1 MIQSPAIPASVFTIG
16 HSNLELEEFLASLV
30 KHSVQT
36 LCDVRSHPASFRY
49 PQFNREPLE
58 AGLSSAEIHYEYLGE
73 SLGGRPSDPRA
84 YFEDG
89 RVNYAARRRAAD
101 FAAGIER
108 AVALAQ
114 DRVVALLCA
123 EEDPLE
129 CHRFL
134 MISPALV
141 ERGITPVHIR
151 RGGVLE
157 SQRDTED
164 RLLSLHGFSYVTSTA
179 LFASGREAALQDAI
193 SLQAKDFAFRAS
205 PESVEH
211 F

>member
-1 MIQSPAIPASVFTIG
+1 MIQSPPIPGSVFTIG

-30 KHSVQT
+30 KLRVQT
-36 LCDVRSHPASFRY
+36 LCDVRSRPASFRY

-73 SLGGRPSDPRA
+73 SLGGRPSDPSA

-89 RVNYAARRRAAD
+89 RVNYAVRRRAAN

-114 DRVVALLCA
+114 DGAVALLCA

-134 MISPALV
+134 MICPALV

-164 RLLSLHGFSYVTSTA
+164 RLLSLHGFSDVTSTA
-179 LFASGREAALQDAI
+179 LFASGREAAVQDAI
-193 SLQAKDFAFRAS
+193 DLQAKDFAFRVS